1 MGLCLLLFI
10 IGIFGLFFLIKKGD
24 LTNSTFITSLVTAI
38 VAMSFLCSVCCSL
51 SCLEQYLK
59 YSDTS
64 VRVLD
69 KHNAYCEIAKDPIL
83 SAIFIDEIDVFNR
96 NIQTAKRHDSFF
108 MRWAFVS
115 PAYALVDEI
124 ERSE

>member
-10 IGIFGLFFLIKKGD
+10 IGFSGLFFLIKKGN
-24 LTNSTFITSLVTAI
+24 LINSTFAGALAIITVVSLLFST
-38 VAMSFLCSVCCSL
+38 CCSL
-51 SCLEQYLK
+51 SSLENYTEYNDK
-59 YSDTS
+59 V

-69 KHNAYCEIAKDPIL
+69 KHEAYCEIAKDPVL
-83 SAIFIDEIDVFNR
+83 SVVFVNEIDDFNR
-96 NIQTAKRHDSFF
+96 NIQDAKRHDSFF